1 MRIGWGVIGAGG
13 IAEKR
18 TIPEGILPAKNAK
31 LVALMDVEENK
42 LEQVSVKYPQA
53 RCYTREKDL
62 LEDKDVQAVYIAT
75 PAYLHFRQT
84 VQAAEAGKHVL
95 CEKPMTTNLKN
106 AEKMVNACEKNQVNL
121 SIGYMMRYHAYH
133 QRIKKII
140 KEGVL
145 GKIIFTHAR
154 FSCWYPPIRG
164 AWRQDP
170 ELGGGGSLMD
180 MGSHCL
186 DLLDMLMGPIVEISC
201 YTGNLI
207 HNYLVEDTAG
217 VMLKFKQGQLG
228 FIESNFNIP
237 SRLSQSYLEIEAEK
251 GTIVAIGTM
260 SQESTGKALI
270 KKIKDN
276 GTLNE
281 ERISPLL
288 VNMYKA
294 EIEKFSQSIIEKGA
308 LTYSPEVELRKF
320 KLILASYESAS
331 TGKSVKI
338 C

>member
-62 LEDKDVQAVYIAT
+62 LEDDDVQAVYIAT

-121 SIGYMMRYHAYH
+121 SIGYMMRYHAHH

-140 KEGVL
+140 DQNML
-145 GKIIFTHAR
+145 GKPIFACIR
-154 FSCWYPPIRG
+154 FSFWYPPIEG

-170 ELGGGGSLMD
+170 KLGGGGSLMD
-180 MGSHCL
+180 AGSHSL
-186 DLLDMLMGPIVEISC
+186 DLLDTLLGPIAEIDC
-201 YTGNLI
+201 YTSSLI
-207 HNYLVEDTAG
+207 QNYPVEDTAA

-228 FIESNFNIP
+228 FIESNFSVP
-237 SRLSQSYLEIEAEK
+237 SELSQSYLGIEAEK
-251 GTIVAIGTM
+251 GAVIALDTLG
-260 SQESTGKALI
+260 QESTGKTVV
-270 KKIKDN
+270 KKIKSD
-276 GTLNE
+276 GTLTE
-281 ERISPLL
+281 GKVSVPLI
-288 VNMYKA
+288 NMYQA
-294 EIEKFSQSIIEKGA
+294 EIEDFSQSIIKNKA
-308 LTYSPEVELRKF
+308 PTYSPEVELRRF
-320 KLILASYESAS
+320 KLILASYESAD